1 MQNIMRTLLAVMLA
15 SLGAKLVLEGTHTLP
30 KYCRKRGA
38 RVVGKQTVSIS
49 FSAGMSTMCQQIQ
62 YLVYLQTTV
71 WSKVCHQQE

>member
-38 RVVGKQTVSIS
+38 RVVGKQLICTSLSAGVSI
-49 FSAGMSTMCQQIQ
+49 MRQ
-62 YLVYLQTTV
+62 
-71 WSKVCHQQE
+71 